1 MTAALGRLATQRP
14 TLRQRVLR
22 LMPWHRRLALLAC
35 VGVFCWAATGMLHPL
50 MSALQPRP
58 AQMMP
63 PQAPLLLDGLK
74 APGPLLAVAGIA
86 EVEGLRLLVLDGQ
99 PYYQARLPGAAEP
112 RYWDARSGVPVD
124 LVARHATRLAAH
136 YLGSAEGLAY
146 GGSLSSF
153 NGEYAF
159 INRLLP
165 AARVDTSRDDG
176 LRVYLDLQQD
186 RLGTLVDER
195 KAWFSVLF
203 QQLHTFAWLKSAGW
217 LRPLVMLLIL
227 ASVVA
232 TVVLGVGLFFA
243 RPRARTRLRRVHGW
257 VGLGIALASLSFAS
271 SGAWHLLH
279 KVGAEPWP
287 QAYSPRI
294 PVGILDAAPAA
305 NWLQPGEVAVR
316 LGLVSLD
323 GHAAWRLQSLFEVRY
338 LALDGQPLGDDA
350 ARRYAN
356 QRLAHHAG
364 QLGLGEPLGVE
375 LQTRFDH
382 EYGFVFKRLPVLKAT
397 YADAH
402 HTSLYVDP
410 LDGALASRV
419 RDADRA
425 EGWAFAYLHK
435 WDYLGALG
443 KPVKDATLTALAAIH
458 VLLALMGLWLFAR
471 GRRA

>member
-1 MTAALGRLATQRP
+1 MTAALGSLAPQRLTW
-14 TLRQRVLR
+14 RQRVLR

-58 AQMMP
+58 AQVLP
-63 PQAPLLLDGLK
+63 PQAPLDLTGLR
-74 APGPLLAVAGIA
+74 APGPLLSAAGIA

-99 PYYQARLPGAAEP
+99 PYYQARLPGATEP
-112 RYWDARSGVPVD
+112 RYWDARSGVPVN
-124 LVARHATRLAAH
+124 LVARHAERLAAH
-136 YLGSAEGLAY
+136 YLGSAEGVAY

-176 LRVYLDLQQD
+176 LRVYLDLYQD

-217 LRPLVMLLIL
+217 LRPVLMLLIL

-243 RPRARTRLRRVHGW
+243 RQRARTRLRRVHGW

-279 KVGAEPWP
+279 KVGAEPLP
-287 QAYSPRI
+287 PAFGPRYPVQAL
-294 PVGILDAAPAA
+294 GAAPAA
-305 NWLQPGEVAVR
+305 DWLLPGEVAMK
-316 LGLVSLD
+316 LALVSLD
-323 GHAAWRLQSLFEVRY
+323 GRPVWRLNSLFEVRF
-338 LALDGQPLGDDA
+338 LSLDGQPLGDDA
-350 ARRYAN
+350 AQRYAA
-356 QRLAHHAG
+356 QRLAHYAA
-364 QLGLGEPLGVE
+364 QMGLGQPTGVQV
-375 LQTRFDH
+375 QTRFDH
-382 EYGFVFKRLPVLKAT
+382 DYGFVFKRLPVLKAS

-419 RDADRA
+419 QDADRA
-425 EGWAFAYLHK
+425 EGAVFAYLHK
-435 WDYLGALG
+435 WDYLSALG
-443 KPVKDATLTALAAIH
+443 KPVKDGALTALAAIH
-458 VLLALMGLWLFAR
+458 VLLALLGLWLFGR